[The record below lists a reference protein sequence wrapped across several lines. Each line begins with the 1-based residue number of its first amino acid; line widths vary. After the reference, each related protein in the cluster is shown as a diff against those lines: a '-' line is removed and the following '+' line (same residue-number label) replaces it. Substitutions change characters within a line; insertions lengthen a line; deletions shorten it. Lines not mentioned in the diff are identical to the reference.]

1 MAEPKILPGL
11 EVACCLLIEQ
21 FYENDSGLR
30 FGECRSLEI
39 SPNWPRLPSTDR
51 GNLAL
56 PVGKATASY
65 YLLSTRYS

>member
-11 EVACCLLIEQ
+11 EVDVCKNC
-21 FYENDSGLR
+21 ENVLGLS
-30 FGECRSLEI
+30 FGGCWRLEI
-39 SPNWPRLPSTDR
+39 SPNRPSLPSTDR

-56 PVGKATASY
+56 PVGKATASH

>member
-21 FYENDSGLR
+21 FYENDLGLS
-30 FGECRSLEI
+30 FGGCWRLEI
-39 SPNWPRLPSTDR
+39 SPNRPSLPSTDR

-56 PVGKATASY
+56 PVGKATASN

>member
-11 EVACCLLIEQ
+11 EVDSYLLIEQ
-21 FYENDSGLR
+21 NCEIDLGLS
-30 FGECRSLEI
+30 FGGCWRLEI
-39 SPNWPRLPSTDR
+39 SPNRPSLPSTDR

-56 PVGKATASY
+56 PVGKATASN